1 MHPVHN
7 YQNALH
13 TALRQFMEFESVTPL
28 TRFLYPVIDR
38 HRNPAARLLPLL
50 EKLAYPLDAS
60 RQILIAYTSKK
71 TLSAH
76 EYAAVLCTLLADF
89 YGMVPLQ
96 KLHRKKTAIPS
107 SPIRIDAWKR
117 AFAEKNAA
125 LFKKT
130 MRVISPLTHPGIA
143 GFFLHGSLA
152 TLDYAPTF
160 SDFDSVLI
168 IKKTAAPDELVSLR
182 KKLVSAYARMY
193 AIDPA
198 QHHGVPVLYEGEL
211 SYYPEHYF
219 PLAVFHVA
227 VPLIPFSGSPSVFVR
242 DDAEEKRALM
252 EKNVRYFSALAEK
265 NPAWMNAYD
274 FKLFVA
280 KVLLLPTLFL
290 QAAGAPC
297 LKKESFIVIKKHIPP
312 AVCGVLD
319 AFSALRRAWKKP
331 YSIPLLGFFG
341 NPFLPKIGTYL
352 NQRRVPP
359 FITRH
364 AALFA
369 RTLEAK
375 LHEHKK

>member
-28 TRFLYPVIDR
+28 TRLFYPLIDR

-60 RQILIAYTSKK
+60 RQVLAISAVQK
-71 TLSAH
+71 TLSAR
-76 EYAAVLCTLLADF
+76 EYATVLCTLLADF
-89 YGMVPLQ
+89 YGTVPLQ
-96 KLHRKKTAIPS
+96 KLHRKKTKMPLPAL
-107 SPIRIDAWKR
+107 RVDAWKR
-117 AFAEKNAA
+117 AFAEKDAA

-130 MRVISPLTHPGIA
+130 LRIISGINHPTIA

-152 TLDYAPTF
+152 TLDYALTF

-219 PLAVFHVA
+219 PLGVFHAA
-227 VPLIPFSGSPSVFVR
+227 VPLIPFSGSPSIFVR
-242 DDAEEKRALM
+242 DDAEEKTAIM
-252 EKNVRYFSALAEK
+252 EKNVCYFSALAEK

-280 KVLLLPTLFL
+280 KMLLLPALFL

-297 LKKESFIVIKKHIPP
+297 LKKESFAAIKKYAPS

-331 YSIPLLGFFG
+331 CSIPFLRFFG

-369 RTLEAK
+369 QTLEAK